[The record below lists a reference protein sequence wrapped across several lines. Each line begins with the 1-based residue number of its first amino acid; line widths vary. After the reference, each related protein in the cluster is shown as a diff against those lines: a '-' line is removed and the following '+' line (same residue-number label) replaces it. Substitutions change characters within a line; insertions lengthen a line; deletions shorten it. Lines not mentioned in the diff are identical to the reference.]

1 MNPFEVFKHASG
13 TFAGITP
20 NVLFIKAS
28 PSHYVRTIGLNILSA
43 SACLGEEEDEGRL
56 QGLDGNTLTKEQRS
70 SSSDYLLILYGS

>member
-28 PSHYVRTIGLNILSA
+28 PSHYVRIGLNILSA

-70 SSSDYLLILYGS
+70 SSSDYLLILHVS